1 MLYKY
6 QQDPLVQARLLVVG
20 RQCLE
25 NTLRKVDEA
34 EDVLTKRVT
43 YDRTR

>member
-1 MLYKY
+1 MLNKH
-6 QQDPLVQARLLVVG
+6 QQDPLLQVRLLVMG

-34 EDVLTKRVT
+34 EDALTRRVT